1 MVNEDKYQQKQAKRL
16 SQKKNLLV
24 SKPSFQKDIRELR
37 EKWNIPFDGLKN
49 ADEIE
54 RWFHQLYEDSD
65 RYSGETWLK
74 YRLEFEKLRRDRKFL
89 EREKLNKKL
98 NDENPINAFRIDI
111 KDMVKKHNLAPR
123 WHDAIKGYLLSNTQ
137 DGMSMFL
144 GISIRI
150 ERDEDNGLEE
160 LLLHIPEDTTLP
172 EMIKFWPWVKLHQ
185 KRLSY
190 RKQEKF
196 QPIKNL
202 DRDKRIFELAEQDMS
217 YQDIAETVKKEFEI
231 SENFGYDSVSRI
243 LSRYRKR
250 IGQQ

>member
-1 MVNEDKYQQKQAKRL
+1 MNKAEYQRKQIQRL
-16 SQKKNLLV
+16 DQKKKLLI
-24 SKPSFQKDIRELR
+24 SQPQFQKDILELR
-37 EKWNIPFDGLKN
+37 GKWNIPSDGLKN

-54 RWFHQLYEDSD
+54 SWFHQLYEDSD
-65 RYSGETWLK
+65 KYSDETWPK

-111 KDMVKKHNLAPR
+111 KSLVKKHNLAPR

-172 EMIKFWPWVKLHQ
+172 DMEKFWPWVRLHL

-196 QPIKNL
+196 QPLKNL
-202 DRDKRIFELAEQDMS
+202 ERDKRIFELAEQDMS
-217 YQDIAETVKKEFEI
+217 YNDIAETIKKDFKV
-231 SENFGYDSVSRI
+231 SDNFGYDSVSRI
-243 LSRYRKR
+243 LSRYRER
-250 IGQQ
+250 IGHQ